1 MAYPTTGK
9 TGIAEFLALS
19 LKYQVI
25 DVRSPGEFAAGHIP
39 EAVNIPLFDDRE
51 RETVGITY
59 RKEGR
64 IQAILRG
71 LEIAGPSLSSKLRH
85 ALEISG
91 GEKLL
96 VYCWRGGMRSEAM
109 GWLFSTGD
117 IETEILLGGYKSYRQ
132 HILESF
138 SERKKVMVLG
148 GFTGSGKTDILNYL
162 SGSGHQVIDLER
174 LANHRGSAFGAL
186 GQPEQPTTEHF
197 ANLLFREWKNISK
210 EDPVWIEDESR
221 NIGSVFMPENFY
233 LNLQQSPVVM
243 LMMDPG
249 NRMPRLLREY
259 SACSPDD
266 LKASVIKINRR
277 IGGEKTKEIMDAIET
292 NDLVRAIEIILDY
305 YDRAYQYG
313 IRKKMQEKVI
323 YVYTDTVDVRTNA
336 GKILEAVKEVGF
348 I

>member
-9 TGIAEFLALS
+9 TGIDEFLALS

-39 EAVNIPLFDDRE
+39 GAVNIPLFDDRE

-117 IETEILLGGYKSYRQ
+117 IETEILLEGYKSYRQ
-132 HILESF
+132 HILKSF

-162 SGSGHQVIDLER
+162 SGSGHQIIDLER

-233 LNLQQSPVVM
+233 LNLQQSQVVM

-249 NRMPRLLREY
+249 KRIPRLLREY
-259 SACSPDD
+259 AACSPDD

-277 IGGEKTKEIMDAIET
+277 IGGEKTKEIMNAIGT
-292 NDLVRAIEIILDY
+292 GDLVRAIESILDY

-313 IRKKMQEKVI
+313 IRKKVQEKVI
-323 YVYTDTVDVRTNA
+323 YVYTDTDDVRTNA
-336 GKILEAVKEVGF
+336 GKILEAVKEVAF

>member
-9 TGIAEFLALS
+9 TGITEFLELS
-19 LKYQVI
+19 LKYPVI

-51 RETVGITY
+51 REMVGITY

-71 LEIAGPSLSSKLRH
+71 LEAAGPSLSSKLRH

-91 GEKLL
+91 DGKLL

-109 GWLFSTGD
+109 AWLFSTGD
-117 IETEILLGGYKSYRQ
+117 IETEVLLGGYKSYRQ

-148 GFTGSGKTDILNYL
+148 GLTGSGKTDILNYL
-162 SGSGHQVIDLER
+162 SESGHRVIDLER

-197 ANLLFREWKNISK
+197 ANLLFREWKKISN
-210 EDPVWIEDESR
+210 EDLVWIEDESR

-233 LNLQQSPVVM
+233 LNLQQSPVVI
-243 LMMDPG
+243 LMMDPDK
-249 NRMPRLLREY
+249 RIPRLLREY
-259 SACSPDD
+259 SAISPDD
-266 LKASVIKINRR
+266 LKASVIKISRR
-277 IGGEKTKEIMDAIET
+277 IGGEKTKEIMNAIEKG
-292 NDLVRAIEIILDY
+292 DLARAIEIILDY
-305 YDRAYQYG
+305 YDRAYRYG
-313 IRKKMQEKVI
+313 IRKKVQEKVT
-323 YVYTDTVDVRTNA
+323 YVYTDTDDVRTNA
-336 GKILEAVKEVGF
+336 GKILEAAKEVTF

>member
-1 MAYPTTGK
+1 MTYPTICK
-9 TGIAEFLALS
+9 TGITEFLELS

-39 EAVNIPLFDDRE
+39 GAVNIPLFDDRE

-71 LEIAGPSLSSKLRH
+71 LEITGPSISSKLRY

-96 VYCWRGGMRSEAM
+96 LYCWRGGMRSEAM
-109 GWLFSTGD
+109 AWLFSTGD
-117 IETEILLGGYKSYRQ
+117 IETEILMGGYKSYRQ

-138 SERKKVMVLG
+138 SERKKVVVLG

-162 SGSGHQVIDLER
+162 SGCGHQVIDLER

-197 ANLLFREWKNISK
+197 ANLLFREWENIKN

-233 LNLQQSPVVM
+233 LNLQQSPMFV
-243 LMMDPG
+243 LMMDPDK
-249 NRMPRLLREY
+249 RIPRLLREY
-259 SACSPDD
+259 SSCSRDD
-266 LKASVIKINRR
+266 LKASVIKINKR
-277 IGGEKTKEIMDAIET
+277 IGGEKTKEITNAIEAG
-292 NDLVRAIEIILDY
+292 DLARAIEIILDY

-313 IRKKMQEKVI
+313 IRKKVQEKVI
-323 YVYTDTVDVRTNA
+323 YVYTDTDDVRSNA
-336 GKILEAVKEVGF
+336 GKILEAMKEVAV

>member
-9 TGIAEFLALS
+9 TGITEFLELS
-19 LKYQVI
+19 RKSQVI

-39 EAVNIPLFDDRE
+39 GAVNIPLFDDRE

-64 IQAILRG
+64 TKAILRG

-91 GEKLL
+91 GGKLL

-117 IETEILLGGYKSYRQ
+117 IETEILLGGYKSYRR

-138 SERKKVMVLG
+138 SEKKKVMVLG

-162 SGSGHQVIDLER
+162 GGSGHQVIDLER

-233 LNLQQSPVVM
+233 LNLQQSQVVM
-243 LMMDPG
+243 LMMDPEK
-249 NRMPRLLREY
+249 RIPRLLREY

-266 LKASVIKINRR
+266 LTASVLRINRR
-277 IGGEKTKEIMDAIET
+277 IGGEKTKEIMNAIGT
-292 NDLVRAIEIILDY
+292 GDLVRAIESILDY

-313 IRKKMQEKVI
+313 IRKKVQEKVI
-323 YVYTDTVDVRTNA
+323 YVCTDTDDVRTNA
-336 GKILEAVKEVGF
+336 GKILEAVKEVAF